1 MERNRNAALESI
13 SIALCHHLPTYKIQ
27 CHAFCHLLAHNQLQ
41 ILDSL
46 HLVSHASV
54 SFKFSIVNFIFIN
67 SESISLFWFLWS
79 PSIAICGFISP
90 PRIAFS
96 PAFSC
101 AWPEH
106 SKYQHQPGFQ
116 MYLWCRH
123 GKSEWQQECKQT
135 FPQLQDQVLENWYY
149 SHPVHLQQEPWSTAR
164 PTHPQDLHNSA
175 KSWSLSQPTCQR
187 LSVWKPS
194 CSFFVNCLQ
203 CCHSLTIFAVL
214 PCYHIYHESSRIHHI
229 QLAKEGLKLLN
240 YHAS

>member
-13 SIALCHHLPTYKIQ
+13 SIARCHHLPTYKIQ
-27 CHAFCHLLAHNQLQ
+27 CHAFCHLPAHNQLQ

-79 PSIAICGFISP
+79 PSIAICVFISP

-175 KSWSLSQPTCQR
+175 KSWSLTTNLPTAFCLKTFMFLLCQ
-187 LSVWKPS
+187 L
-194 CSFFVNCLQ
+194 
-203 CCHSLTIFAVL
+203 LTVL
-214 PCYHIYHESSRIHHI
+214 PLPDNLCSV
-229 QLAKEGLKLLN
+229 ALLPHLPWEFQN
-240 YHAS
+240 TPYPTG